1 MEDEEMKKKVLVAVL
16 FSVFVLAAFSSSAFA
31 LWHVC
36 TISAV
41 GSTDIGNILT
51 VTDTASPAAFPAN
64 TQFVIPFTIP
74 YANQMLA
81 GALTSLAN
89 SMTVTIFTSPD
100 SSGGIIYALYSS
112 K

>member
-1 MEDEEMKKKVLVAVL
+1 MKKKALVVVLL
-16 FSVFVLAAFSSSAFA
+16 SVFMLAAFSSSALA
-31 LWHVC
+31 AWHVC
-36 TISAV
+36 VITSV

-51 VTDTASPAAFPAN
+51 VSDTATTKAFPDN

-89 SMTVTIFTSPD
+89 NMNVTIFTSPD